1 MKKFYLFL
9 FLLLTATG
17 FRNKMLG
24 FILTANPNSQTFTSD
39 PLKCYLKERWI
50 EEPTKIYH

>member
-1 MKKFYLFL
+1 MKNLSFSFFTTNCNWFSQQDAWVYFNGK
-9 FLLLTATG
+9 
-17 FRNKMLG
+17 
-24 FILTANPNSQTFTSD
+24 PNSQTFTSD